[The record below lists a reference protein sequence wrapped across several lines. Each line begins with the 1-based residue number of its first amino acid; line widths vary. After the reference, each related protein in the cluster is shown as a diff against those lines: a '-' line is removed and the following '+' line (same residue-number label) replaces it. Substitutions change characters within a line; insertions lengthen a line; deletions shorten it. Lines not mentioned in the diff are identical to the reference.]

1 MHFSFSSDTVPH
13 QCPSSTTLLSTQ
25 ASAIVCQCLLVLHV
39 LPVHILIHST
49 QSSAKVCILLHVT
62 LLHVYQCRYLFLTT
76 TSTIHK
82 YTSTILQIVNSFTR
96 HSLDFYS
103 YALHNLVS
111 PHRYC
116 IYIKP
121 PHTHTNTGHCLVL
134 PPPWSQTLST
144 GTHNPNNELEPLH
157 DYATYKTSDVI
168 YIGDNHST

>member
-121 PHTHTNTGHCLVL
+121 PHTTPTQVTALSCHLHGVKPSPLAHTTRTTNSNPSMITQRIK
-134 PPPWSQTLST
+134 PQT
-144 GTHNPNNELEPLH
+144 
-157 DYATYKTSDVI
+157 
-168 YIGDNHST
+168 